1 MLSSHGVG
9 EAGEA
14 HPQVEHIGIRGQ
26 PAGLSSIERC
36 PGETHT
42 QGRSL
47 VLQFRRSGA
56 AALLVG
62 AVMLSALGATPASAV
77 DPSSGVVRAV
87 AAAWRLVGTYPGLDS
102 CLAAGPGM
110 AAGRQWQCN
119 PSPRVPSAYD
129 LYVMT

>member
-1 MLSSHGVG
+1 MLSPHDVG
-9 EAGEA
+9 EAGEV
-14 HPQVEHIGIRGQ
+14 HPQVERIGIRGQ
-26 PAGLSSIERC
+26 PAGLSSIAC
-36 PGETHT
+36 PAETHT

-47 VLQFRRSGA
+47 VLHFRRSIA

-77 DPSSGVVRAV
+77 DSSSGVVRGV

-110 AAGRQWQCN
+110 AAGHQWQCN